1 MFYILK
7 VKDRDL
13 FFNFDDIV
21 GRYICDIPMLM
32 KMNEEEKN
40 EVIECMMEIVQE
52 INFNSGTEYT
62 KDDLELKKVELKY
75 YD

>member
-32 KMNEEEKN
+32 KMNEEEK
-40 EVIECMMEIVQE
+40 MKLL
-52 INFNSGTEYT
+52 SA
-62 KDDLELKKVELKY
+62 
-75 YD
+75 

>member
-32 KMNEEEKN
+32 KMNEEEKMKLLSIMFWN
-40 EVIECMMEIVQE
+40 ANIIS
-52 INFNSGTEYT
+52 INLLY
-62 KDDLELKKVELKY
+62 
-75 YD
+75 